1 MHELLQRIVDRSSI
15 EKKEKFAE
23 YLTKCLKIT
32 TDNGNSSHGVHHM
45 VEFKTNLFFESLA
58 KVSNAIPND
67 KKLLLGVETLKI
79 VLEELGFAV
88 EPEDAFILF
97 HLRALG
103 KFKIKDVKLREQLQG
118 IWPQYK
124 EFTLDEQSFAHAIKT
139 IRRMGLIEYR
149 KGSLTLNQNIV
160 VSFKNESLTRFV

>member
-1 MHELLQRIVDRSSI
+1 MMHELLQKIVDRSSI

-23 YLTKCLKIT
+23 YLNKCIKIT
-32 TDNGNSSHGVHHM
+32 TDNGNSTYGVHHL
-45 VEFKTNLFFESLA
+45 VEFRTTLFFELLA
-58 KVSNAIPND
+58 KISNAIAND

-79 VLEELGFAV
+79 VLEELGFEV

-97 HLRALG
+97 YLRDLG
-103 KFKIKDVKLREQLQG
+103 KFKIKDVKLREQLKG

-124 EFTLDEQSFAHAIKT
+124 EFALDDQSFAHAIKT
-139 IRRMGLIEYR
+139 MRRMGLIEYR

-160 VSFKNESLTRFV
+160 VSYKN